1 LHGSHWSLASPLPK
15 PPYFRSLFDSMST
28 AVRDASCRSVSM
40 RSVAEWLQEGALPGQ
55 SREAGSSPVR
65 STLVAAEERPGAP
78 GLSWWW
84 FAVAPVQA
92 VFVIR
97 FWGPGAT
104 GA

>member
-1 LHGSHWSLASPLPK
+1 MKLWKRVASRW
-15 PPYFRSLFDSMST
+15 FE
-28 AVRDASCRSVSM
+28 SC
-40 RSVAEWLQEGALPGQ
+40 
-55 SREAGSSPVR
+55 PVR

-97 FWGPGAT
+97 FWGPGVT
-104 GA
+104 GAWAPRYAARASTSKFGA